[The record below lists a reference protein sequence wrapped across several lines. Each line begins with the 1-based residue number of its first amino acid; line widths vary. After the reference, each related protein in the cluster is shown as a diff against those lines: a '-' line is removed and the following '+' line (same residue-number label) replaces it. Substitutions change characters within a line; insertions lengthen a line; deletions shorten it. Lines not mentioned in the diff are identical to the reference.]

1 MSDRVRLA
9 LLGTGGISQAAHIPA
24 WKQIPEVEI
33 VALAEPNPLRRQRA
47 LELLGDPKGARIA
60 TYADGDELLAA
71 VQPDLVD
78 VTIPPGPAKERSI
91 RAALA
96 AGCHVTCQ
104 KPFTLDEASAKALV
118 QEAAE
123 RGRILSVNQQA
134 RWAGAF
140 ARARQR
146 IVDGSLGELRT
157 IQLWADF
164 RNGGPMQ
171 WLYYSVH
178 SFDLIRFWAGRE
190 PKRVLAWHKPQTA
203 QGHYLLTVWLDFD
216 DVLAAQIW
224 DEMSSSTTLRWGF
237 RLMGSGGTL
246 RGHEAFGARMFP
258 AEVIFTPAGTLE
270 ETVEPVP
277 ERYIPDAFRAYFAAL
292 IAAIAGRGPVPT
304 PAADNLNTLRLAFAA
319 HEAAAM
325 GAWVAIAA
333 DDSPVP
339 VPVPPRQP

>member
-1 MSDRVRLA
+1 MSDRIRLA

-33 VALAEPNPLRRQRA
+33 VALAEPDPARRQRA
-47 LELLGDPKGARIA
+47 LELLGDPEGAQITA
-60 TYADGDELLAA
+60 YTDGDELFAA

-78 VTIPPGPAKERSI
+78 ITIPPGPAKERAI
-91 RAALA
+91 RTALA

-104 KPFTLDEASAKALV
+104 KPFTLDEATARALV
-118 QEAAE
+118 QEAAA

-190 PKRVLAWHKPQTA
+190 PKRVLAWHKSQTV
-203 QGHYLLTVWLDFD
+203 QGHHLLAVWLDFD
-216 DVLAAQIW
+216 GVLAAQIW

-246 RGHEAFGARMFP
+246 RGHEAFGSRMFP
-258 AEVIFTPAGTLE
+258 AEVIFTPAGTLGE
-270 ETVEPVP
+270 LVEPVP
-277 ERYIPDAFRAYFAAL
+277 ERYIPDAFRAYFSALVAAVT
-292 IAAIAGRGPVPT
+292 GRGPVPT
-304 PAADNLNTLRLAFAA
+304 PAADNLKTLRLAFAA
-319 HEAAAM
+319 REAASR
-325 GAWVAIAA
+325 GSWVEVNLDGLAEAG
-333 DDSPVP
+333 SL
-339 VPVPPRQP
+339 